1 MLLIFLIGL
10 AVLVLDQLTKLFIC
24 GFFVDADSILFSGIL
39 TYQGE
44 SVEII
49 PKTLSF
55 TYVLNNGAAFG
66 ILQNQRLF
74 FLLTTLVVCAI
85 GVVLLLRIKK
95 RHILLKLAS
104 GFILGGAMG
113 NLIDRVIIGRVR
125 DFLDL
130 TLLDTLFSLRFP
142 VFNVADIFVVVGVA
156 LLAVYILFIHDKF
169 VENET
174 DSGE

>member
-10 AVLVLDQLTKLFIC
+10 AALLLDQLSKLFIC
-24 GFFVDADSILFSGIL
+24 GFFVNSDNMLFSGML
-39 TYQGE
+39 TFQGE

-74 FLLTTLVVCAI
+74 FLLTTLIICAGGI
-85 GVVLLLRIKK
+85 ILLLRIKK

-113 NLIDRVIIGRVR
+113 NLVDRVIIGRVR

-130 TLLDTLFSLRFP
+130 TLIDTLFSYKFP
-142 VFNVADIFVVVGVA
+142 VFNVADIFVVAGVA

-169 VENET
+169 MKNET
-174 DSGE
+174 DSGK

>member
-1 MLLIFLIGL
+1 M
-10 AVLVLDQLTKLFIC
+10 LDQLTKLFIC
-24 GFFVDADSILFSGIL
+24 GFFVDADNMLFSGML
-39 TYQGE
+39 TFRGE

-74 FLLTTLVVCAI
+74 FLLTTLIVCAVGI
-85 GVVLLLRIKK
+85 VLLLRMKK
-95 RHILLKLAS
+95 RHILLKISS

-113 NLIDRVIIGRVR
+113 NLVDRVIIGKVR

-130 TLLDTLFSLRFP
+130 TLLDTLFSIKFP

-156 LLAVYILFIHDKF
+156 LLAVYVLFIHDKF
-169 VENET
+169 VKDET
-174 DSGE
+174 DIGK